1 MNKEFLND
9 IAIFQLSADSKQI
22 LDQPIYKE
30 KNIWLSYI
38 HETK

>member
-1 MNKEFLND
+1 MKNFLM
-9 IAIFQLSADSKQI
+9 ILHSQLSADSKQI

-30 KNIWLSYI
+30 KNVWLSYI